1 MHAYPLYDVCI
12 SLPLFVWKEPG
23 LDYHGERPLN
33 SWDGLGHYDLH
44 SFSRDFVQRMKRSL
58 LLFLL
63 VSLALAAIPDD
74 DDVLVFTD
82 GNYEELMKEYNPV
95 LVFFQ
100 TPVIVPSSDSFL
112 VVPPVPRCA

>member
-1 MHAYPLYDVCI
+1 
-12 SLPLFVWKEPG
+12 
-23 LDYHGERPLN
+23 
-33 SWDGLGHYDLH
+33 
-44 SFSRDFVQRMKRSL
+44 MKRSL

-63 VSLALAAIPDD
+63 VSLALAASPED

-95 LVFFQ
+95 LVLFQ
-100 TPVIVPSSDSFL
+100 TPVIVPSSDSLL